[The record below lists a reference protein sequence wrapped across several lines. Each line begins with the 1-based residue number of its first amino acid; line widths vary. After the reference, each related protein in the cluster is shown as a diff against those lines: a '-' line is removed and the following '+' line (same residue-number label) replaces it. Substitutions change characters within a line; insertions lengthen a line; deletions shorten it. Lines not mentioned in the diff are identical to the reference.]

1 MNLIQANE
9 IIFKTLQTRIITLEL
24 EPGTAINEKE
34 LMTEFDVSRT
44 PVREALIKLSQIGLI
59 ETRPRVGTFV
69 TQIEIKS
76 VKNAYEVKKAMEGLA
91 AELAAKRAT
100 EAEIAQLFEII
111 DRFKHYDI
119 VKDYKDCIQDD
130 QKFHHIVRQASR
142 NEILIEV
149 LDMLN
154 TKTARFLQ
162 SIHYVIN
169 DFDWFHNSL
178 LDMANAI
185 KARDGELARFHTE
198 VHTKEFLDQM
208 SRHFFG

>member
-1 MNLIQANE
+1 MKQANE
-9 IIFKTLQTRIITLEL
+9 IIFTELQNRIINLEL
-24 EPGTAINEKE
+24 EPGTVINEKA
-34 LMTEFDVSRT
+34 LMEEFDVSRT

-76 VKNAYEVKKAMEGLA
+76 VKNAYEVKKNLEGLA

-100 EAEIAQLFEII
+100 DEEIEELFEII
-111 DRFKHYDI
+111 ERFKGYDI
-119 VKDYKDCIQDD
+119 VKDYKLCIQDD
-130 QKFHHIVRQASR
+130 QRFHYLIRQAAR

-162 SIHYVIN
+162 SIRYVIS
-169 DFDWFHNSL
+169 DYDWFSNSL
-178 LDMANAI
+178 VDIADAI
-185 KARDGELARFHTE
+185 RARDSEEARKHTE
-198 VHTKEFLDQM
+198 IHTKEFLDQM

>member
-1 MNLIQANE
+1 MPLKQANE
-9 IIFKTLQTRIITLEL
+9 AIFKTLQSRIINLEL
-24 EPGTAINEKE
+24 EPGAAINEKE
-34 LMTEFDVSRT
+34 LMEEFDVSRT

-69 TQIEIKS
+69 TQIDLNS
-76 VKNAYEVKKAMEGLA
+76 VKYAYEVKKNMEGLA

-100 EAEIAQLFEII
+100 EEEINQLYEII
-111 DRFKHYDI
+111 ERFKDYDI
-119 VKDYKDCIQDD
+119 VRDYKLCIQDD

-169 DFDWFHNSL
+169 DFDWFHHSL
-178 LDMANAI
+178 IDMAQAI
-185 KARDGELARFHTE
+185 RARDADLARQHTE